1 MAELSTF
8 NKILTYNVLSYV
20 YLREKTPAS
29 MRTVKNCLLT
39 SVVRNCLYI
48 SVFYKKYF
56 IYYYHHRTSISYL
69 LNIQS
74 DNHLTFLYLSKKQ
87 TSSTNYLPVTPC
99 KTKGERSVM
108 QWDAHQSKLSSIISE
123 VNRLLEKLFVSH
135 LL

>member
-1 MAELSTF
+1 MAELSTL
-8 NKILTYNVLSYV
+8 NKILTYNVLSCV

-87 TSSTNYLPVTPC
+87 TSSTNYLPVTPY

-108 QWDAHQSKLSSIISE
+108 QCYAVGCSP
-123 VNRLLEKLFVSH
+123 V
-135 LL
+135 

>member
-8 NKILTYNVLSYV
+8 NKILTYNVLSCV

-87 TSSTNYLPVTPC
+87 TSSTNYLPVTPY